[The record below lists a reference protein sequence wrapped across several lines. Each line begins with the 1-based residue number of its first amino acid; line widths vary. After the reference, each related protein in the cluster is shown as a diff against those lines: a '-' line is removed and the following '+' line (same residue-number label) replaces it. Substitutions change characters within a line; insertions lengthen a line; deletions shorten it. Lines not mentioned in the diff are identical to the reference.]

1 MWSALQISQN
11 STDHLDRGK
20 SARSIAI
27 SFLASPYETG
37 FLTQPLVRISLRFC
51 RSVDACLQPCE
62 FCIPFCN
69 AGTPTTFQALV
80 RFPAPLSRS
89 TTAQFRLLQVGI

>member
-11 STDHLDRGK
+11 STDHFDLGK
-20 SARSIAI
+20 SARRIAI

-37 FLTQPLVRISLRFC
+37 FLTQPLVRISSHFC
-51 RSVDACLQPCE
+51 RSADACLQPRE
-62 FCIPFCN
+62 FCIPFYN
-69 AGTPTTFQALV
+69 AGTPTTFRALF

-89 TTAQFRLLQVGI
+89 TKAQTAPLQVLS